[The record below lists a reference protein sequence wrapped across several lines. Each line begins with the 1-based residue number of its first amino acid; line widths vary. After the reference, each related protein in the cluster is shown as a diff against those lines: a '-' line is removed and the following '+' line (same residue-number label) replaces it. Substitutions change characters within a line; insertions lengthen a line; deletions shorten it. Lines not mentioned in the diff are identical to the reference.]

1 MTAGASG
8 ALRPVALMVNGRAVA
23 PPVGAQATLL
33 HLLRNDL
40 GLNGPK
46 YGCGLGQCGACTVLV
61 DGVAARSCVIPAH
74 GAAGR
79 HVTTLEGLGGRGRL
93 HPVQQ
98 AFVDAQAAQ
107 CGYCLNGMVMAAAA
121 LLAREPDP
129 DEGTIRRELSGN
141 LCRCGTHI
149 EILRAVR
156 RAAALLRAAAA
167 DGAADAPAPDGAH
180 RAPPAGRRP
189 VARLRARAAGRRRG
203 ASGARPGR
211 RPMTMPAGRRA
222 DAPRT
227 RADFHAADGV
237 LLVVRDPP
245 PAPPPAPGQPA
256 LVAGDP
262 AEGVEILLAVWDDG
276 SATALHGH
284 VDLGTGIRTALAQ
297 VAAEE
302 LDLPMDRLAMVLGDT
317 ASAPNQGATIASA
330 SLQVHAQ
337 PLRLAAAQAR
347 AWLVARAA
355 GRLGQPA
362 DRLETRD
369 GAVRVRAASA
379 GDPADGP
386 TGTPA
391 GEGAAGAP
399 RAVGYGALVAGGHAV
414 LRLDPAAPV
423 KDPADYR
430 LVGTPQPRTDIPGK
444 VAGEAAFVHDM
455 RLPGMLHGRVV
466 RPPYAGADHG
476 DFIGNTLESVDESSI
491 AHIPGIRAVV
501 VVRDFVGIVAEREEH
516 AEQALRELRVR
527 WKPWPGM
534 PDLSDPARA
543 LRANPA
549 VRRQLVD
556 EGDVDAAL
564 AGAALPMP
572 RTYVWP
578 YQMHASIG
586 PSCAVAHWR
595 PAEEG
600 GAGGDRLTVWAGTQ
614 NPHVLRAD
622 IARLVRLPNAAV
634 EIVRLEAAGC
644 YGRNCADDVAADA
657 ALLARAAGAPV
668 RVQLTRA
675 QEHQWEPKGAA
686 QLMEV
691 QGGLNADGSVAAY
704 DFQSSYP
711 SNGAPT
717 LALLLTRTIEPR
729 AQAYEMGDRTARPP
743 YAYDHLRVAVHDM
756 APLVRASWLRGVS
769 ALPSSFAHESY
780 IDELAAAAGADPV
793 EFRLR
798 HLPDPRAAELVR
810 ATAEKAQWRPRT
822 APQGQAPDGDF
833 LRGQGFAYARYVH
846 SKWPGFGA
854 AWAAW
859 VADVEVH
866 RATGEVHV
874 RRVVVGHDAG
884 LMVNPAGVDHQV
896 HGNVL
901 QTTSRALKEKVEFAP
916 PDAPD
921 PGTVASREWGGYPIL
936 SFREVPVVEVLHMP
950 RPGEPALG
958 AGESAS
964 VPGTAA
970 IANAIFDATGVRL
983 REPPFTPEVVR
994 AAMAARDAALAPAA
1008 PDLAPRVD
1016 PAGPADGP
1024 AAAPAPRRRFVVRPE
1039 FLAALRLPADAPWP
1053 RPRGLLRRAGAL
1065 LVGGLGLGSALL
1077 GWRPAIAPVAPPAPG
1092 SAPVY
1097 TEATIERG
1105 RLLAAAGD
1113 CAVCHTAEGGAP
1125 NAGGRPMRTPFGTVH
1140 ATNLTPDADTG
1151 LGAWSFSAFQRAMR
1165 EGISR
1170 DGRHLYPAFPY
1181 TAFAKA
1187 SDDDLTAL
1195 YAYLMSQP
1203 PVRAETPAP
1212 QMRFPFGFRPL
1223 MAGWNALFHDPAPY
1237 RPDPARDAEW
1247 NRGAYLVNGL
1257 GHCGACHTPRNAL
1270 GAERGGAAH
1279 LAGAMVDGWQ
1289 APALT
1294 ALSVAPV
1301 PWSAASLYDY
1311 LRTGRSAA
1319 HGTAGGPMAPVVHEL
1334 QQLPD
1339 ADIRAMAAY
1348 LASFQAAPGAPPPS
1362 ASGAAGAVPVA
1373 ADAAQ
1378 AWQTVVADAAAR
1390 QPLPGAAGQRL
1401 FQSACAACH
1410 HDGDGPTL
1418 LGANVP
1424 LALNTNLHAD
1434 RPDNLLR
1441 AILDGVQ
1448 HPPTRAVGFMPGFR
1462 DALDDRQVAD
1472 LAGWMRQRFAPGK
1485 PAWDGLPEAVR
1496 RSRATPH

>member
-1 MTAGASG
+1 MT
-8 ALRPVALMVNGRAVA
+8 P
-23 PPVGAQATLL
+23 
-33 HLLRNDL
+33 
-40 GLNGPK
+40 
-46 YGCGLGQCGACTVLV
+46 
-61 DGVAARSCVIPAH
+61 
-74 GAAGR
+74 
-79 HVTTLEGLGGRGRL
+79 
-93 HPVQQ
+93 
-98 AFVDAQAAQ
+98 
-107 CGYCLNGMVMAAAA
+107 
-121 LLAREPDP
+121 
-129 DEGTIRRELSGN
+129 
-141 LCRCGTHI
+141 
-149 EILRAVR
+149 
-156 RAAALLRAAAA
+156 
-167 DGAADAPAPDGAH
+167 
-180 RAPPAGRRP
+180 
-189 VARLRARAAGRRRG
+189 
-203 ASGARPGR
+203 
-211 RPMTMPAGRRA
+211 PAGRRA

-245 PAPPPAPGQPA
+245 PAPPPVPGQPA

-262 AEGVEILLAVWDDG
+262 AEGVEILVAVWDDG
-276 SATALHGH
+276 SATALNGH

-317 ASAPNQGATIASA
+317 ARAPNQGATIASA
-330 SLQVHAQ
+330 SLQIHAQ

-355 GRLGQPA
+355 ERLGLPA
-362 DRLETRD
+362 GALDTRD
-369 GAVRVRAASA
+369 GAVHVR
-379 GDPADGP
+379 DEPA
-386 TGTPA
+386 
-391 GEGAAGAP
+391 
-399 RAVGYGALVAGGHAV
+399 RALGYGELVAGGHAV

-423 KDPADYR
+423 KEPAAYR
-430 LVGTPQPRTDIPGK
+430 LVGTPQPRTDIPDK
-444 VAGEAAFVHDM
+444 VAGELVFVHDM
-455 RLPGMLHGRVV
+455 RRPGMLHGRVV

-476 DFIGNTLESVDESSI
+476 DFIGNTLDAVDEASI

-501 VVRDFVGIVAEREEH
+501 VVRDFVGIVAEREEQ
-516 AEQALRELRVR
+516 AEQALRELAVR

-534 PDLSDPARA
+534 PDLSDTARA
-543 LRANPA
+543 LRDHPST
-549 VRRQLVD
+549 RRQLVD

-564 AGAALPMP
+564 AGAALPMQ

-578 YQMHASIG
+578 YQLHASIG
-586 PSCAVAHWR
+586 PSCAVAEWL
-595 PAEEG
+595 PAGEG
-600 GAGGDRLTVWAGTQ
+600 GGTGDRLVVWAGTQ
-614 NPHVLRAD
+614 SPHVLRAD
-622 IARLVRLPNAAV
+622 IARLVRLPDAAV
-634 EIVRLEAAGC
+634 EIVRMEAAGC

-686 QLMEV
+686 QLMDV
-691 QGGLNADGSVAAY
+691 RGGLNADGSVAGY
-704 DFQSSYP
+704 DFQSRYP

-717 LALLLTRTIEPR
+717 LALLLTRTVEPV

-793 EFRLR
+793 AFRLR

-822 APQGQAPDGDF
+822 APRSQPPDGDF

-859 VADVEVH
+859 VADVEVD
-866 RATGEVHV
+866 RTTGEVHV

-884 LMVNPAGVDHQV
+884 LLVNPAGVDHQI

-916 PDAPD
+916 RDAPD
-921 PGTVASREWGGYPIL
+921 PGIVTGREWGSYPIL
-936 SFREVPVVEVLHMP
+936 GFREVPVIEVLHMP
-950 RPGEPALG
+950 RPGEPSLG
-958 AGESAS
+958 AGESSS

-994 AAMAARDAALAPAA
+994 AALAARDAALPPAGPDLAARVDPAAAGTGAPAA
-1008 PDLAPRVD
+1008 PAPK
-1016 PAGPADGP
+1016 
-1024 AAAPAPRRRFVVRPE
+1024 RRFVVRPE
-1039 FLAALRLPADAPWP
+1039 FLAALRLPAGAPWP
-1053 RPRGLLRRAGAL
+1053 RRRGLLRRAGAL
-1065 LVGGLGLGSALL
+1065 LAGGLGLGAALL

-1097 TEATIERG
+1097 TAATIERG

-1113 CAVCHTAEGGAP
+1113 CAVCHTAEGGIP
-1125 NAGGRPMRTPFGTVH
+1125 NAGGRAMHTPFGTLH
-1140 ATNLTPDADTG
+1140 TTNLTPDAATG
-1151 LGAWSFSAFQRAMR
+1151 IGAWSFSAFQRAMR
-1165 EGISR
+1165 EGVSR

-1181 TAFAKA
+1181 TAFAKTG
-1187 SDDDLTAL
+1187 DDDLTAL

-1203 PVRAETPAP
+1203 AVRAETPAP

-1247 NRGAYLVNGL
+1247 NRGAYLVEGL
-1257 GHCGACHTPRNAL
+1257 GHCGACHTPRNAF
-1270 GAERGGAAH
+1270 GAERTGAAH
-1279 LAGAMVDGWQ
+1279 LSGAMVDGWQ

-1294 ALSVAPV
+1294 ALSAAPV
-1301 PWSAASLYDY
+1301 PWSAASLYRY
-1311 LRTGRSAA
+1311 LRTGHSAE

-1334 QQLPD
+1334 RQLPD
-1339 ADIRAMAAY
+1339 ADIRAMATY
-1348 LASFQAAPGAPPPS
+1348 LASFQAAADGTPASAPATTPAAGTANGAPAGAPP
-1362 ASGAAGAVPVA
+1362 
-1373 ADAAQ
+1373 DA
-1378 AWQTVVADAAAR
+1378 WRVVADAAAR
-1390 QPLPGAAGQRL
+1390 QPLPGVAGQRL

-1441 AILDGVQ
+1441 TILDGVQ
-1448 HPPTRAVGFMPGFR
+1448 HPPTREVGFMPGFR
-1462 DALDDRQVAD
+1462 DALDDRQIAD
-1472 LAGWMRQRFAPGK
+1472 LAGYLRQRFAPGQ
-1485 PAWDGLPEAVR
+1485 PAWEGLAQTVRRVR
-1496 RSRATPH
+1496 RSPD